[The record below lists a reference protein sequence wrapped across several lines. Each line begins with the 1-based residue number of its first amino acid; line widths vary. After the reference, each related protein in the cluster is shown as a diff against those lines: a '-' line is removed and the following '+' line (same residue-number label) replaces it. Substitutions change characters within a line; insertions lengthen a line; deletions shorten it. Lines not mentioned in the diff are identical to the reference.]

1 MGSEIYKIL
10 KEIQAKG
17 SKPNEN
23 NWMKKKKKQ
32 MKNTG
37 KDKPKKKKKKNWN
50 KMGVARGVGR
60 IFNMGGPIFDDDDYH
75 RCMDSLYI

>member
-23 NWMKKKKKQ
+23 NWMKKKKEKKKNQ

-50 KMGVARGVGR
+50 KMGWQMGFFGQPRCLLVA
-60 IFNMGGPIFDDDDYH
+60 H
-75 RCMDSLYI
+75 Q